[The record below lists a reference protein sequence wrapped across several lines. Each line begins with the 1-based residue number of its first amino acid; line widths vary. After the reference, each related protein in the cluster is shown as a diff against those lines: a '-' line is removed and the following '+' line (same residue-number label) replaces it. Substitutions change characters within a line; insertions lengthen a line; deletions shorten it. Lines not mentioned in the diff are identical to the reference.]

1 MRAIASRSQPG
12 LVCALLFA
20 ASAAAALACIGA
32 GEVGFGGTR
41 VEDAWFFARS
51 LKWWLLGCVA
61 GGAAVGWASS
71 SFHRAWLEKAPV
83 PDGKLAALSLV
94 GIPRMFVHAPFFGGL
109 TLLRLTW
116 ALGRHAV
123 QWLRWKLGRPG
134 AAEPDGQVWGPGLL
148 ATFPFWVMVGP
159 MSGFAWKSK
168 GGARL
173 VFPPPDQMVAS
184 ALRWL
189 PGALV
194 FLAFFTQLAE
204 EETGD
209 PIDPRVLLALG
220 TYWLGDLL
228 ALWFL
233 AKK

>member
-1 MRAIASRSQPG
+1 MRAIASRLEPG

-20 ASAAAALACIGA
+20 ASAAAALVCITSGYLLFEGQPVAGA
-32 GEVGFGGTR
+32 
-41 VEDAWFFARS
+41 WLFAGAT
-51 LKWWLLGCVA
+51 KWWLLGCVV

-71 SFHRAWLEKAPV
+71 YFYRAWLEPV
-83 PDGKLAALSLV
+83 PLSEGRLAALSLL
-94 GIPRMFVHAPFFGGL
+94 GIPRMFVHVPFFGTL

-116 ALGRHAV
+116 ALGRHGSK
-123 QWLRWKLGRPG
+123 WLRWKLGRPG
-134 AAEPDGQVWGPGLL
+134 AEEPRDLAWGPEVL
-148 ATFPFWVMVGP
+148 ATFPLWVMFGP
-159 MSGFAWKSK
+159 LSGFAWKSRD
-168 GGARL
+168 GGRL
-173 VFPPPDQMVAS
+173 VFPPPDQMAPS

-189 PGALV
+189 PAALV
-194 FLAFFTQLAE
+194 FLAFIAGTAE

-233 AKK
+233 ARK